1 MNKSRVS
8 DLVKSFILFISGV
21 LLSALFPGWLSGLV
35 VSQVVFLAVIIVL
48 LSLAVIFFLAQT
60 SQRIEKLCIQA
71 VSVVDYCDESYL
83 EDEGIEYKGVVFQ
96 ELAELVR
103 NAEKEILV
111 LGATR
116 PGEKAYKGTDH
127 EQRKRYHQA
136 LENKLK
142 SNLEKDFRYIR
153 INQIRHEFLDQPLE
167 DYLGSTLLEHYRRV
181 EQLKR
186 ECKNLKAT
194 IATLNVPLQYLTSI
208 WLIDGVSII
217 IEVTGI
223 TADVSPYA
231 AGLICITDKGGNI
244 SLKFKRLFDELQ
256 RKGQP
261 IKLLNPLGTETSV
274 ENSRSRSEIE

>member
-1 MNKSRVS
+1 MNKFDTS
-8 DLVKSFILFISGV
+8 DLAKNFILFISGV
-21 LLSALFPGWLSGLV
+21 LLSALFSTWLGGVVISQFIFLV
-35 VSQVVFLAVIIVL
+35 AIIVL

-60 SQRIEKLCIQA
+60 SQRIERLCNQA

-83 EDEGIEYKGVVFQ
+83 EDEGIEYKGMVFQ

-116 PGEKAYKGTDH
+116 PGEKPYKGTNH
-127 EQRKRYHQA
+127 EQRKKYHQA
-136 LENKLK
+136 IENKLQ

-153 INQIRHEFLDQPLE
+153 INQIRHELFDQPPE
-167 DYLGSTLLEHYRRV
+167 NYLGDTLLEHYGRV
-181 EQLKR
+181 EKLKR

-223 TADVSPYA
+223 TADVSPYS

-261 IKLLNPLGTETSV
+261 IKMKDLQVHE
-274 ENSRSRSEIE
+274 